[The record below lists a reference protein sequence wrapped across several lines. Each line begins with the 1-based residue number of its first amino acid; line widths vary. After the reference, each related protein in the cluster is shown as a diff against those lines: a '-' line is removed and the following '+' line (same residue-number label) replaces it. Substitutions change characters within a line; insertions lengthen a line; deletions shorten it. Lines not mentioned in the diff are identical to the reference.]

1 MIRVM
6 LVGPAPHT
14 IGGIATVVGDILALD
29 PADRVWFHHL
39 PITLAASRE
48 AIHQRIG
55 RHVGQLRR
63 LATALRRHKID
74 LVHIHTCSEGSFFR
88 SALDLV
94 LAKSVFGGRRRV
106 IVHIHGGRFEEFY
119 HQRGPVGRWIIR
131 STLNYADAVVALSKT
146 WADRI
151 GVIAPRARVEV
162 IENACPRTDEGSP
175 AESSRGLQSARTEV
189 RGSFA
194 PIDDERCQREP
205 RACRFVMISRLDREK
220 GVLDLLDAAQV
231 LLAGS
236 AHSPAWSSRPC
247 HPSPTPQV
255 PFTLQIVGPAGSAGS
270 VSELQRQ
277 VVERGLGGAVE
288 VSGAVLGSQKARVL
302 AAADVFVLPS
312 HAEGMPICVLEA
324 MEAGL
329 PTIATRVG
337 ALPEM
342 IESGGDGLLVESAD
356 VAALA
361 DAMGTL
367 ALDPALRRRLGTRA
381 RQTVRN
387 RFGLQ
392 RMRDRLFHLYERVAA
407 EQVAPPASRGL
418 PSARTEVRGSFA
430 SIDPDDLSGLG
441 EPVGP

>member
-14 IGGIATVVGDILALD
+14 IGGIATVVGEILALD

-63 LATALRRHKID
+63 LATALRSHKID

-162 IENACPRTDEGSP
+162 IENACPHAGP
-175 AESSRGLQSARTEV
+175 SSLAT
-189 RGSFA
+189 
-194 PIDDERCQREP
+194 IDDDRGQDEP
-205 RACRFVMISRLDREK
+205 RACRFAMISRLDREK
-220 GVLDLLDAAQV
+220 GVLDLLDAAKV
-231 LLAGS
+231 LQ
-236 AHSPAWSSRPC
+236 PEVR
-247 HPSPTPQV
+247 
-255 PFTLQIVGPAGSAGS
+255 FTLQIAGPPGSAGG

-277 VVERGLGGAVE
+277 VAERGLRDAVE

-342 IESGGDGLLVESAD
+342 IESGGEGLLVESAD

-361 DAMGTL
+361 DAMRTL
-367 ALDPALRRRLGTRA
+367 ALDPTLRRKMGKQA

-392 RMRDRLFHLYERVAA
+392 RMRDRLFHLYERVAM
-407 EQVAPPASRGL
+407 
-418 PSARTEVRGSFA
+418 
-430 SIDPDDLSGLG
+430 
-441 EPVGP
+441 